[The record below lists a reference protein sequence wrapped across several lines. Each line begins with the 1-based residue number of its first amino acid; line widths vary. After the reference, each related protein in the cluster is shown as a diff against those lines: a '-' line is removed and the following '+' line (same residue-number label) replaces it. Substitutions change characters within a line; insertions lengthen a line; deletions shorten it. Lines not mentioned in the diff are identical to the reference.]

1 MIKVLYFAS
10 LREQLQTESEQIEAL
25 PEIIN
30 LGALIEQLK
39 CRNGVWREAFDGMTV
54 MMALNQAMADKETPI
69 HDGDEVAFF
78 PPVTGG

>member
-10 LREQLQTESEQIEAL
+10 LREQLQTESEQIEVI

-39 CRNGVWREAFDGMTV
+39 CRNGVWQAAFDNMTV
-54 MMALNQAMADKETPI
+54 MMSLNQTMADRETPI